1 MNELSQSYAAT
12 FLAGLA
18 NYAHV
23 TAALTPQAE
32 EACYITISQR
42 LEADGTP
49 LIVALA
55 ASVDAFYAL
64 ASGYSGVSLDGM
76 DELAVDAVG
85 ELFNVINGHFSSQMR
100 EDGIAVSIIDPPRH
114 YHGAAEPAETVFS
127 HGIASPAGG
136 IHLMAAHEEFLAAE
150 PH

>member
-23 TAALTPQAE
+23 TAALTSQAE

-85 ELFNVINGHFSSQMR
+85 ELFNVINGHFSSEMR
-100 EDGIAVSIIDPPRH
+100 ACGHAVSIEEPPRH
-114 YHGAAEPAETVFS
+114 VYAAPLPESGTLRCDA
-127 HGIASPAGG
+127 ASPFGTLHIISAQ
-136 IHLMAAHEEFLAAE
+136 EEFLPA
-150 PH
+150 